1 VLRWGLAAITI
12 LAAFLIGA
20 VPLIWPSPN
29 ALVYVAGGLIGATLA
44 IILIQHP
51 LWALA
56 LAITTLWLPDSDV
69 FGSAS
74 AYFFDAALAVATL
87 AWIFQVITKR
97 RPLVWEPTS
106 ILAIGLVAW
115 CCVTLAWAPDML
127 IARRGLVSISLSL
140 IMLILIVNQ
149 IDTLEDLDVVM
160 RGLALGGWIMLIGG
174 LWTVLTTSYR
184 IGDRLKV
191 WNINENMLGMLLIPT
206 LIGVLWSVM
215 RAPIGAKRLRMLI
228 SIIFLGLISA
238 IVTFTGSRG
247 SSSALFLILAAFLFL
262 RPTQAWGRASVI
274 LVVVAALFAP
284 YLFSSV
290 TNRLLDPQEDSLG
303 SRPMLW
309 EASMLLIRDHPW
321 GGAGVGNG
329 SRALLPYIRMIT
341 DEYGLRTDLPSH
353 NPFLEVTIDT
363 GLFGGVVYV
372 AMLVSAGWSFVRR
385 YVQLA
390 RAGITVLN
398 PYFAVVACTFIG
410 YISAWVKSGGT
421 AVHLSYFMLI
431 ALLVVPQCLK
441 DHSLPAS
448 FART

>member
-1 VLRWGLAAITI
+1 
-12 LAAFLIGA
+12 
-20 VPLIWPSPN
+20 
-29 ALVYVAGGLIGATLA
+29 
-44 IILIQHP
+44 
-51 LWALA
+51 
-56 LAITTLWLPDSDV
+56 
-69 FGSAS
+69 
-74 AYFFDAALAVATL
+74 
-87 AWIFQVITKR
+87 
-97 RPLVWEPTS
+97 
-106 ILAIGLVAW
+106 
-115 CCVTLAWAPDML
+115 
-127 IARRGLVSISLSL
+127 
-140 IMLILIVNQ
+140 MLILIVNQ
-149 IDTLEDLDVVM
+149 IDTLEDLDVLM
-160 RGLALGGWIMLIGG
+160 RGLALGGWILLIGG